1 MAKATAKRATAR
13 KPAAKKKGP
22 AKSRSRAGA
31 AAKNSKTASAAAPR
45 SEGPGYWLVKSEPET
60 FSFDDLMAR
69 PDRTTYWDGVRNFAA
84 RGHLRAMKKGDKVF
98 FYHSNANPSAIV
110 GIAEVAREAYPDSTA
125 FDANDPHFDPKS
137 KPDAPTW
144 YMVDVRGVE
153 RMPRPV
159 SLDEIKKIDA
169 LASMALVRL
178 GRLSVQP
185 VTPKEWETVMK
196 MARAKP
202 A

>member
-1 MAKATAKRATAR
+1 MPKATVKRAKAR
-13 KPAAKKKGP
+13 KPAAKKQKP
-22 AKSRSRAGA
+22 AKSRSRASSA
-31 AAKNSKTASAAAPR
+31 KKPAAKAAPPR
-45 SEGPGYWLVKSEPET
+45 GEGPSYWLVKSEPET

-69 PDRTTYWDGVRNFAA
+69 PDHTTFWDGVRNFAA
-84 RGHLRAMKKGDKVF
+84 RGHMRAMKKGDRVF

-125 FDANDPHFDPKS
+125 FDANDPHYDPKS
-137 KPDAPTW
+137 NPEAPTW
-144 YMVDVRGVE
+144 FMVDVRGVE
-153 RMPRPV
+153 PLPRPV
-159 SLDEIKKIDA
+159 SLDEIKKVDA

-185 VTPKEWETVMK
+185 VTPKEWETVLK
-196 MARAKP
+196 LARAKP

>member
-1 MAKATAKRATAR
+1 MPKATPKRGKIP
-13 KPAAKKKGP
+13 KPAAKKQKP
-22 AKSRSRAGA
+22 AKTRSRGGA
-31 AAKNSKTASAAAPR
+31 AKSPKGAIGAPAR
-45 SEGPGYWLVKSEPET
+45 ADGPSFWLVKSEPET

-84 RGHLRAMKKGDKVF
+84 RGHLRAMKTGDRVF
-98 FYHSNANPSAIV
+98 FYHSNANPPAIV

-125 FDANDPHFDPKS
+125 FDANDPHYDPKS

-144 YMVDVRGVE
+144 FMVDVRGVE
-153 RMPRPV
+153 RLPRPV
-159 SLDEIKKIDA
+159 SLDEIKKVDS

-185 VTPKEWETVMK
+185 VTPKEWETVLK
-196 MARAKP
+196 LARAKP

>member
-1 MAKATAKRATAR
+1 MPKATAKRAKAR
-13 KPAAKKKGP
+13 KPTAKKHKP
-22 AKSRSRAGA
+22 AKARSRGASAKSPKAGNGA
-31 AAKNSKTASAAAPR
+31 ALR
-45 SEGPGYWLVKSEPET
+45 GEGPNYWLVKSEPET

-69 PDRTTYWDGVRNFAA
+69 PDHTTYWDGVRNFAA
-84 RGHLRAMKKGDKVF
+84 RGHLRAMKKGDRVF

-110 GIAEVAREAYPDSTA
+110 GVAEVAREAYPDSTA
-125 FDANDPHFDPKS
+125 FDANDPHYDPKS

-153 RMPRPV
+153 PLPRPV
-159 SLDEIKKIDA
+159 SLDDIKKVDA

-185 VTPKEWETVMK
+185 VTPKEWETVLK
-196 MARAKP
+196 MARAK

>member
-1 MAKATAKRATAR
+1 MPKATAKRTKAR
-13 KPAAKKKGP
+13 KPAAKKVSP
-22 AKSRSRAGA
+22 RAGA
-31 AAKNSKTASAAAPR
+31 AAKKPASR
-45 SEGPGYWLVKSEPET
+45 GEGPNYWLVKSEPGA
-60 FSFDDLMAR
+60 FSFDDLLAR
-69 PDRTTYWDGVRNFAA
+69 PDRTTFWDGVRNFAA
-84 RGHLRAMKKGDKVF
+84 RGHLRAMKKGDRVF

-125 FDANDPHFDPKS
+125 FDANDAHYDPKS

-144 YMVDVRGVE
+144 FMVDLRGIE
-153 RMPRPV
+153 RLPRPV

-196 MARAKP
+196 LARGKP
-202 A
+202 V

>member
-1 MAKATAKRATAR
+1 MPKATAKRAKAR
-13 KPAAKKKGP
+13 RPAAKKQKP
-22 AKSRSRAGA
+22 AKSRSRG
-31 AAKNSKTASAAAPR
+31 ASAKSPKAANGPAPR

-60 FSFDDLMAR
+60 FSFDDLLAR

-98 FYHSNANPSAIV
+98 FYHSNANPPAIV

-125 FDANDPHFDPKS
+125 FDANDPHYDPKS
-137 KPDAPTW
+137 NPDAPTW
-144 YMVDVRGVE
+144 FMVDVRGVE
-153 RMPRPV
+153 RLPSSV
-159 SLDEIKKIDA
+159 SLDEIKKVDA

-185 VTPKEWETVMK
+185 VTPKEWETVLK
-196 MARAKP
+196 LARAKP